1 MLIGLCCV
9 AQSYQSSKLD
19 QTLHIRMIKFRDIP
33 KNIKKNCWMA
43 YLSSSLLCLVLVPI
57 LQSIITSSGSSL
69 STRWRGFSHLSPST
83 SPEQK
88 RRVATSPSRC
98 EYSTASHQ
106 AYFTSHL
113 CRCTRSLTHAIC
125 SWAFNSIKK
134 ENKLGRPADT
144 HGNNSRCC
152 MKENYKWR

>member
-1 MLIGLCCV
+1 MWLSLTNH
-9 AQSYQSSKLD
+9 QNW
-19 QTLHIRMIKFRDIP
+19 IRHYISECLNFRDIP
-33 KNIKKNCWMA
+33 KNIQKNCWMA
-43 YLSSSLLCLVLVPI
+43 YLSSSLLCLVPI

-69 STRWRGFSHLSPST
+69 STRWRGFSRLSPSP

-113 CRCTRSLTHAIC
+113 CRFDTYNMQLG
-125 SWAFNSIKK
+125 FQLYK
-134 ENKLGRPADT
+134 ERKQVGETSGHTWKQLKMLYER
-144 HGNNSRCC
+144 
-152 MKENYKWR
+152 EL